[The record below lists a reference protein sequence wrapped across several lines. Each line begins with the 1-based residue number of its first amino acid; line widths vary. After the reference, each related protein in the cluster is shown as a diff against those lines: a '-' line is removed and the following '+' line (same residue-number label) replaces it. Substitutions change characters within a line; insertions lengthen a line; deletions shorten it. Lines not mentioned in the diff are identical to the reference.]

1 MYWNLK
7 LEVNQKEH
15 PFQKTFLVCLGR
27 SEIFAKFSSA
37 PHLVSSQVLFVCF
50 LLFSYF
56 ELWHTEG
63 FVHVSDLCSGR
74 WITSCAEQSL
84 LPKPPF
90 LWDTEL
96 GGTWDE
102 RVPELRG
109 GQKLCVHPRVQEPVA
124 ETSRSDLTLRGE
136 CYGPHSPVEPEPA
149 GRSQHPQRWTEMPS
163 DRGRRSP

>member
-1 MYWNLK
+1 MGSFPL
-7 LEVNQKEH
+7 
-15 PFQKTFLVCLGR
+15 
-27 SEIFAKFSSA
+27 
-37 PHLVSSQVLFVCF
+37 PHTLSPPRFCLFVCF
-50 LLFSYF
+50 LVFSYF

-102 RVPELRG
+102 TIPELRG
-109 GQKLCVHPRVQEPVA
+109 GSKTVCTPTCPGA
-124 ETSRSDLTLRGE
+124 SG
-136 CYGPHSPVEPEPA
+136 
-149 GRSQHPQRWTEMPS
+149 
-163 DRGRRSP
+163 